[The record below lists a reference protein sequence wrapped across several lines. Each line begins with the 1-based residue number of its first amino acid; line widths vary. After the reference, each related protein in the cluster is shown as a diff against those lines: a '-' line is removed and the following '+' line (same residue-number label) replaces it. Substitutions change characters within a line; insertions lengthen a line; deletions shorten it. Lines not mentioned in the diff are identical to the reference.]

1 VRIRQVKP
9 SFFKDA
15 RIAELPPAVRLTYI
29 GLWMLA
35 DDAGYYRWDPA
46 EAGLEL
52 YGYESRTKRERDV
65 TAHLARLVEAGR
77 VADLKCGHI
86 VIPTLKDHQR
96 FAGPTKRVLTYE
108 REHVKCAPP
117 RISPQ
122 VPAGITPFPDTVRS
136 VADVEQ
142 EPERNGAGTV
152 SAHENE
158 DERTALLAAFGRQ
171 GLPVGRS

>member
-65 TAHLARLVEAGR
+65 TAHLARLVDAGR
-77 VADLKCGHI
+77 IVDFGCGHLL
-86 VIPTLKDHQR
+86 VPHLVTHQR
-96 FAGPTKRVLTYE
+96 LAGPTKRVLTYE
-108 REHVKCAPP
+108 REHIKCAPP
-117 RISPQ
+117 RVSPQ
-122 VPAGITPFPDTVRS
+122 VPAGITHLPDTVRLGT
-136 VADVEQ
+136 DVDV
-142 EPERNGAGTV
+142 EPERNGTGTV
-152 SAHENE
+152 DGRKRHD
-158 DERTALLAAFGRQ
+158 DETEFRSRVPRPGAA
-171 GLPVGRS
+171 

>member
-15 RIAELPPAVRLTYI
+15 RIAEMTPAVRLTYI

-96 FAGPTKRVLTYE
+96 FGGPTKRVLTYE
-108 REHVKCAPP
+108 REHLTCAPP
-117 RISPQ
+117 KRPAPPRDSP
-122 VPAGITPFPDTVRS
+122 PIPDPVWNGSGNGT
-136 VADVEQ
+136 
-142 EPERNGAGTV
+142 ERNVDGTV
-152 SAHENE
+152 
-158 DERTALLAAFGRQ
+158 DPRERETEEERIALLDAYRRQ
-171 GLPVGRS
+171 GLPA